1 MYEPLVSVVI
11 PFYSRVDWLIE
22 ATESVLA
29 QTYKN
34 IEIIIVNDGSPEKI
48 SEFLERYSSKI
59 TYVYQENKGAAAARN
74 VGIKLSKGEYI
85 AFLDAD
91 DVWMPNKLEL
101 QISMMIEKNSW
112 WSHTNYVTFG
122 LGKKEKI
129 IDVSNFNGDIFPL
142 CIISS
147 PIATPSVVMRK
158 CIFIDNPNIRFDETM
173 KYGEDS
179 MLWLQVSIKYK
190 LLAIHQPLVKVRIR
204 GSNSALMA
212 YSQIKAR
219 ADIWDKIK
227 TDKIFNC
234 KIKLS
239 IFIKIAFCYC
249 SVLYKLLNNL
259 ENKLD
264 ENFIEIIS
272 KFLYVFPWIIFKIE
286 KKYLLNNRNR

>member
-91 DVWMPNKLEL
+91 DVWRPNKLEL

-190 LLAIHQPLVKVRIR
+190 LLAINQPLVKVRIR
-204 GSNSALMA
+204 GYNSALMA

-234 KIKLS
+234 KIRLS
-239 IFIKIAFCYC
+239 IFIKLAFCYC

-259 ENKLD
+259 ENKLGK
-264 ENFIEIIS
+264 NFIEIIS
-272 KFLYVFPWIIFKIE
+272 KFLYLFPWILFKIE